1 MLLKKQLKLLKKKK
15 NQKLRIG
22 DYIMTITIDL
32 HTILFI
38 LAIIGCVALIFLI
51 KLIINL
57 LSTVKNLNS
66 VLDKVN
72 IVLDDNTGNITKSI
86 SKLPKLVDD
95 FGQVGENVRDVSE
108 VVTDVAA
115 DIIVT
120 KESVKGNFELLSEIL
135 TIVKSIFSSK

>member
-1 MLLKKQLKLLKKKK
+1 
-15 NQKLRIG
+15 
-22 DYIMTITIDL
+22 MTITIDL

-72 IVLDDNTGNITKSI
+72 IVLDDNT
-86 SKLPKLVDD
+86 
-95 FGQVGENVRDVSE
+95 
-108 VVTDVAA
+108 
-115 DIIVT
+115 
-120 KESVKGNFELLSEIL
+120 
-135 TIVKSIFSSK
+135 